1 MSDSE
6 IRRDIRRKP
15 ATWLFVVASIST
27 LVSVFL
33 IGDAFGAVTPNARD
47 HRFDTAFA
55 NCVQIA
61 TEKFPDGYYREDLD
75 HHYDAE
81 GMCYLVASYMGGT
94 AFSESWNDPVFLT
107 NAIEM
112 GFDRVD

>member
-15 ATWLFVVASIST
+15 TTWLFVVAAVST

-47 HRFDTAFA
+47 HRFDLAFA
-55 NCVQIA
+55 N
-61 TEKFPDGYYREDLD
+61 
-75 HHYDAE
+75 
-81 GMCYLVASYMGGT
+81 
-94 AFSESWNDPVFLT
+94 
-107 NAIEM
+107 
-112 GFDRVD
+112 